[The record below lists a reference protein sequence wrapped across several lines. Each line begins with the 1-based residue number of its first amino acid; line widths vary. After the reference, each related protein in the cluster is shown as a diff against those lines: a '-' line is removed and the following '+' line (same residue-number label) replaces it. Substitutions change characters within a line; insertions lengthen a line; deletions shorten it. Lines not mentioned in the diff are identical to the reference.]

1 MINPRFPTG
10 EPRPVFVQMKQ
21 NRMRLSVKLI
31 IYVGLVASILV
42 IALGTLAESL
52 EFERVKNERE
62 QRDRDT
68 LYFIDAVLI
77 DAVVAD
83 DKALIDSII
92 NRIVEREPN
101 IDEISVLDEQ
111 NQTLSR
117 WSKNPSRR
125 RCVRDQFP
133 TLFK

>member
-1 MINPRFPTG
+1 M
-10 EPRPVFVQMKQ
+10 
-21 NRMRLSVKLI
+21 
-31 IYVGLVASILV
+31 
-42 IALGTLAESL
+42 
-52 EFERVKNERE
+52 RE

-117 WSKNPSRR
+117 WSKTLPRFEDAFGTN
-125 RCVRDQFP
+125 F